1 MSTTRQVDVFTA
13 RGEARRRWTFGDRH
27 GCFATVCATSGA
39 CTTSTRRAEREKRLT
54 NSKYHAGSE
63 MSRTTYTYRAGSE
76 RRRRFEYSF
85 GIRLFLYLLHRV
97 GGTSAAA
104 SAAAGSGAAAA
115 GSCGGG
121 QLKQQQQLA
130 EGGQW
135 PMAGLGGAGGLSLR
149 LQALLSWL
157 RGRNLQALARQIYY
171 C

>member
-76 RRRRFEYSF
+76 RRRRVFCTATLVGSLHALANTSS
-85 GIRLFLYLLHRV
+85 ILNTLLV
-97 GGTSAAA
+97 FVCFSTYYIESAAPPQQLA
-104 SAAAGSGAAAA
+104 QLQAAAQQQQAAAGG
-115 GSCGGG
+115 GS
-121 QLKQQQQLA
+121 
-130 EGGQW
+130 
-135 PMAGLGGAGGLSLR
+135 
-149 LQALLSWL
+149 
-157 RGRNLQALARQIYY
+157 
-171 C
+171 